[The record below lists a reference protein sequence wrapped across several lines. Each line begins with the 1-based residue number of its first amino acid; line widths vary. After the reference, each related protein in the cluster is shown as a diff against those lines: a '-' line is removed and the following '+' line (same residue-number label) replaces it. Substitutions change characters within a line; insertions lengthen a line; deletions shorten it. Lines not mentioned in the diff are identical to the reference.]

1 MRSFTRGIPSAR
13 SATVLVPA
21 LLAVGTLVTACG
33 STTQTGE
40 RPSSAAI
47 EGAQA
52 TVREAEKV
60 PTTISATTPLT
71 KRPPTGKSIVFLQD
85 GTQPSVEIYGGIQEA
100 AEALGWTARSIKF
113 DPADLSTL
121 NAGLLQALTTG
132 ADYVV
137 DSGFPESQLSTST
150 VAKFKAAGVPIIVV
164 GTTPVPETDTL
175 LGDYSDQNHYVL
187 AGKQLA
193 DWFVTDADGQGT
205 ALVVNLTTYPSLTL
219 FTDSFSAE
227 VAKICPSCRTDTI
240 KSTIGDALKGT
251 LTAQVIAK
259 LRADRSIKYAVFDNS
274 GEIAG
279 LDAQLKTAGRTDVKV
294 IGHGIDPVTLK
305 SLESGQAKAFI
316 AYNFRY
322 SGWAATDIAARKS
335 VGDPVANPKS
345 VQPSQLIT
353 SATANQL
360 PANAIFREPADGLQ
374 QFKKLWLVSGS

>member
-1 MRSFTRGIPSAR
+1 MRPFPR
-13 SATVLVPA
+13 SIRSPRPATALLPA
-21 LLAVGTLVTACG
+21 LLAVGTLITACG
-33 STTQTGE
+33 SATQT
-40 RPSSAAI
+40 S
-47 EGAQA
+47 EGASSTALAGAQ
-52 TVREAEKV
+52 TVVTEAEKV

-85 GTQPSVEIYGGIQEA
+85 GTQPSGEIFGGIQEA
-100 AEALGWTARSIKF
+100 AQTVGWTASSIKF
-113 DPADLSTL
+113 DPSDLSTL

-137 DSGFPESQLSTST
+137 DSGFPESQLSKST

-175 LGDYSDQNHYVL
+175 LGDSSDQNHYVL

-193 DWFVTDADGQGT
+193 DWFIVDSQGNGK
-205 ALVVNLTTYPSLTL
+205 AVVVNLTTYPSLTL
-219 FTDSFSAE
+219 FTDNFSAE
-227 VAKICPSCRTDTI
+227 AAKICPSCKTDTV

-251 LTAQVIAK
+251 LTTQVIAK

-279 LDAQLKTAGRTDVKV
+279 LDAQLKTAGLTDVKV
-294 IGHGIDPVTLK
+294 IGHGIDPVALK

-322 SGWAATDIAARKS
+322 AGWAAMDIAVRKS
-335 VGDPVANPKS
+335 VGDPVGNPKS

-353 SATANQL
+353 SATASQL
-360 PANAIFREPADGLQ
+360 PADAVFRAPADGLQ
-374 QFKKLWLVSGS
+374 QFAKLWLVSGS